1 MKLDRNWRRILAR
14 AWSVRLIALAGV
26 LSGIEV
32 ALPFFEP
39 QIRTGVFAVL
49 SALVT
54 CAALV
59 ARIAAQKDL
68 DE

>member
-1 MKLDRNWRRILAR
+1 MRLARNWRSILRR
-14 AWSVRLIALAGV
+14 AWSARLLALAGV

-32 ALPFFEP
+32 ALPFFQTWVAP
-39 QIRTGVFAVL
+39 GIFAVL
-49 SALVT
+49 SFFVT

-59 ARIAAQKDL
+59 ARITAQKDL